1 VQQEIRLAWHS
12 VRVPFARTC
21 VHTEHDANAMRT
33 RSPSGCDRVPIAFV
47 SGCLGNKRLSTTDW
61 KDRAAEEQGVSKTR
75 FFALL
80 KELTDAKKVSKSEKI
95 DR

>member
-1 VQQEIRLAWHS
+1 
-12 VRVPFARTC
+12 
-21 VHTEHDANAMRT
+21 MRT
-33 RSPSGCDRVPIAFV
+33 RSRSGSDRVPIGFV

-80 KELTDAKKVSKSEKI
+80 KELTDAKKVSKSPVDDKWEQIKAKSQNWYNEK
-95 DR
+95 DQ